1 MSTQVLLISLKKEK
15 QTFAIILVV
24 QSIHPLEIPTII
36 SPLLA
41 HGAAGEF
48 RVQKQDTYQG
58 FLFRPEV
65 PSTRV
70 VACSETADSTKACSR
85 LSPTTILTLTL
96 ICNPTPQEE
105 VQGHEC
111 KNIRQQLDPSDSS
124 EANHLRSY
132 IDCRIVMQCTC
143 SNFQQ
148 GNKKEGP
155 GRQTDWPTFLAE
167 HRSR

>member
-96 ICNPTPQEE
+96 I
-105 VQGHEC
+105 
-111 KNIRQQLDPSDSS
+111 
-124 EANHLRSY
+124 
-132 IDCRIVMQCTC
+132 
-143 SNFQQ
+143 
-148 GNKKEGP
+148 
-155 GRQTDWPTFLAE
+155 FLAE

>member
-1 MSTQVLLISLKKEK
+1 VIKHEHPST
-15 QTFAIILVV
+15 TDIIEERETNFC
-24 QSIHPLEIPTII
+24 SYTGGPIHPLEIPTII

-58 FLFRPEV
+58 FLFPPEV

-85 LSPTTILTLTL
+85 LSPTTMLTLTL

-105 VQGHEC
+105 VQGHE
-111 KNIRQQLDPSDSS
+111 
-124 EANHLRSY
+124 
-132 IDCRIVMQCTC
+132 
-143 SNFQQ
+143 
-148 GNKKEGP
+148 
-155 GRQTDWPTFLAE
+155 
-167 HRSR
+167 

>member
-15 QTFAIILVV
+15 ETFAITLVV
-24 QSIHPLEIPTII
+24 QSIHPSIHPLEMPTII

-85 LSPTTILTLTL
+85 LSPTTMLTLTL

-105 VQGHEC
+105 VQGHE
-111 KNIRQQLDPSDSS
+111 
-124 EANHLRSY
+124 
-132 IDCRIVMQCTC
+132 
-143 SNFQQ
+143 
-148 GNKKEGP
+148 
-155 GRQTDWPTFLAE
+155 
-167 HRSR
+167 